1 MSRIGKMPVGIPDG
15 VKLSIE
21 GNLVT
26 VVGPRGTLKQEYRP
40 EVEIDIHEKE
50 CIINRRNESKLARSL
65 HGLYRQLIANM
76 VIGVSRGFTKVLLI
90 NGVGYRAEISDDNL
104 VLKIGY
110 SNPIEY
116 PIPEGIEIKVEGN
129 TRLMV
134 SGYDKQKLG
143 QVCAEVRSFRPPEPY
158 KGKGIRYENEY
169 VRRKIGKSAIK

>member
-21 GNLVT
+21 GNIIT
-26 VVGPRGTLKQEYRP
+26 VVGPRGTLKQEHQP
-40 EVEIDIHEKE
+40 EVEIDIQGKE
-50 CIINRRNESKLARSL
+50 CVINRRNESKRARAM

-76 VIGVSRGFTKVLLI
+76 VTGVSSGFSKVLLI
-90 NGVGYRAEISDDNL
+90 NGVGYRAEISGDNL
-104 VLKIGY
+104 VLNLGY

-129 TRLMV
+129 TRLIV

-158 KGKGIRYENEY
+158 KGKGIRYENEHI
-169 VRRKIGKSAIK
+169 RRKIGKSAIK

>member
-1 MSRIGKMPVGIPDG
+1 MSRIGKIPVGIPDG

-21 GNLVT
+21 GNLIT
-26 VVGPRGTLKQEYRP
+26 VVGPRGTLKQEHRP
-40 EVEIDIHEKE
+40 EVEIDIQGKE
-50 CIINRRNESKLARSL
+50 CIINRRNESKRARAM

-76 VIGVSRGFTKVLLI
+76 VTGVSSGFNKVLLI
-90 NGVGYRAEISDDNL
+90 NGVGYRAEISGDNL
-104 VLKIGY
+104 VLNLGY

-116 PIPEGIEIKVEGN
+116 PIPEGIEIKVERN
-129 TRLMV
+129 TRLIV

-158 KGKGIRYENEY
+158 KGKGIRYEDEY

>member
-1 MSRIGKMPVGIPDG
+1 MSRIGKIPVGIPDG
-15 VKLSIE
+15 VKVSIK
-21 GNLVT
+21 GNLIT

-40 EVEIDIHEKE
+40 EVEIDIQGKE
-50 CIINRRNESKLARSL
+50 CIINRRNESKRARSM

-76 VIGVSRGFTKVLLI
+76 VTGVSRGFNKVLLI
-90 NGVGYRAEISDDNL
+90 NGVGYRAEISGANL
-104 VLKIGY
+104 VLNLGY

>member
-1 MSRIGKMPVGIPDG
+1 MSRIGKMPVGIPAG
-15 VKLSIE
+15 VKVSKK
-21 GNLVT
+21 GNLIT

-40 EVEIDIHEKE
+40 EVEIDIQEKE
-50 CIINRRNESKLARSL
+50 CIINRRNESKLARSM

-76 VIGVSRGFTKVLLI
+76 VTGVSSGFSKVLLI
-90 NGVGYRAEISDDNL
+90 NGVGYRAEISGNNL
-104 VLKIGY
+104 VLNLGY

-129 TRLMV
+129 TRLIV
-134 SGYDKQKLG
+134 GGYDKQKLG